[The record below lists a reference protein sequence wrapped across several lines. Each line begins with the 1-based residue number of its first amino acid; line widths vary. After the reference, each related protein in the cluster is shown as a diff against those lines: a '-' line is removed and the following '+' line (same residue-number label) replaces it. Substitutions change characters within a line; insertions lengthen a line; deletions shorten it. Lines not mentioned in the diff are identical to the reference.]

1 MEQAANERICMSK
14 GKKRCYV
21 CGCALTNQ
29 NRNSMRRRHPGL
41 FYDWIWVDCCHSCK
55 SKEDKKP

>member
-1 MEQAANERICMSK
+1 MSK

-29 NRNSMRRRHPGL
+29 NRNSIRRKHAGL

-55 SKEDKKP
+55 AKEHKKP